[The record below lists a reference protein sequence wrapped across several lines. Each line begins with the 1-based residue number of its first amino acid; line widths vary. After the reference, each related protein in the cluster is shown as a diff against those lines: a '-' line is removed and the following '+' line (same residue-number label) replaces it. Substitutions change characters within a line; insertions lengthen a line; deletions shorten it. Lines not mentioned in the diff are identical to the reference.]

1 MSGFF
6 LFCGREGIRVPVMS
20 TPAHTILNLYSLFC
34 LLKTRNDFDFL
45 QTKNPDEKSS
55 GL

>member
-1 MSGFF
+1 VGFF
-6 LFCGREGIRVPVMS
+6 VSVGAKGLKVPVMP
-20 TPAHTILNLYSLFC
+20 TPAHTILNYTSLFC